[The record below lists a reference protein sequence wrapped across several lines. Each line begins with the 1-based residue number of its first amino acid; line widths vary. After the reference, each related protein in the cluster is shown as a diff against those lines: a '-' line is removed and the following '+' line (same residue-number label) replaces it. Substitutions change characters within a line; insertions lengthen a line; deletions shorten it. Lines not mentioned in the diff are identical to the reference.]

1 MDRERSISLCTL
13 LSGSHSPHHTPP
25 HPRQIDSVEN
35 ELGCRPRD
43 LCHVASGVVFSTTP
57 AQPVDENEKLATTS
71 GRHSA
76 RQFRHPRQLVPLLAL
91 QTAAPLREDSQGARG
106 RRKTGRSGGRPQSA
120 GGICSR
126 PAETAV
132 DVHLSASLLAMDNT
146 MCVAPPHGAAGNP
159 LDSPSP
165 SATTQCGDQG
175 QFAGAATAIIWPR
188 CACEP
193 GPREDEEGRGLP
205 FGRGEVSPFGSRGG
219 GC

>member
-1 MDRERSISLCTL
+1 MSFQLHLPNPSTKTRN
-13 LSGSHSPHHTPP
+13 SP
-25 HPRQIDSVEN
+25 
-35 ELGCRPRD
+35 RPR
-43 LCHVASGVVFSTTP
+43 
-57 AQPVDENEKLATTS
+57 TS

-76 RQFRHPRQLVPLLAL
+76 RRFRHPRQLVPLLGL

-146 MCVAPPHGAAGNP
+146 MCVTPPHGAAGNP

-193 GPREDEEGRGLP
+193 GPWRKKQGGAAVKQAKSLRLASRGEVG
-205 FGRGEVSPFGSRGG
+205 GRGEKRRVLSDVLDVVDRCLSRAS
-219 GC
+219 